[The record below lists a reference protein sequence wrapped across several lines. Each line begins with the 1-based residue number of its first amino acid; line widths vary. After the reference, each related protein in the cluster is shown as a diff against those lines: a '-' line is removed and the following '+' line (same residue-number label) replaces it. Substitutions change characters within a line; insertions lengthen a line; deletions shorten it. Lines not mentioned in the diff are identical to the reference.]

1 MESVKNN
8 YFFCYDFRLKLLL
21 VKNNFRFILTAKT
34 HSNDKTF
41 WLFERSTELNDFLNE
56 IL

>member
-1 MESVKNN
+1 MASIKNN

-21 VKNNFRFILTAKT
+21 VKNNFNYIVTAKT

-41 WLFERSTELNDFLNE
+41 WLFERSTELNEFLDE